1 MTIEEIYAKGMEFA
15 AQFRLTLNW
24 QSTDAERIEQVIM
37 PAMEEALK
45 AGELNDIAVQN
56 IAAMLGVYLGELML
70 RDFAAEQGWKWARES
85 ADGLPYLTD
94 GARSINPMAKVYKRV
109 TQGSADSVSSF
120 YNVCRAIVTG
130 KLTI

>member
-1 MTIEEIYAKGMEFA
+1 MTIEEIYAKGIEFA
-15 AQFRLTLNW
+15 AQFRLALNW

-94 GARSINPMAKVYKRV
+94 GARSINPTAKVYKRV
-109 TQGSADSVSSF
+109 TQGSTDSVSSF